1 MSKNISIFNGV
12 KKVYLIGIGGIGVS
26 GIAEFLI
33 KKNYEVSGSDI
44 TLSLITKRLENMGVK
59 IFEGHKESNLPD
71 DTELVIYTAAV
82 KDDNE
87 ELKKA
92 KRLNMKLVKRA
103 EALGDIVNDK
113 FVIAVSGTHGKT
125 TTTAIISKVLIDNK
139 HDPTVF
145 VGGKTDFLNG
155 SSSRIGKGEVAVVEA
170 DEYDRSFHQLKANII
185 IITNIEADHLDIYK
199 DLNAI
204 KESFTKFIENAKKGV
219 KIIACGD
226 DENIREVLKDFDN
239 KTYYGFGKNNDHII
253 KEVRYEKRKVSYT
266 IDGENIRIKVIGNHN
281 ILNTSAAYIAAKEL
295 KIITDNFNES
305 LKTFY
310 GVNRRLELKFENG
323 IKVYDDYAHH
333 PTEVRATL
341 EGIKKSHQG
350 RIITIFQ
357 PHLYTRTRDFYEE
370 FGKSF
375 EETDILFLM
384 KIYPAREEAIE
395 GVTSELILEEYLKSG
410 KKGRYIESRNEL
422 LAELENIMEDG
433 DVIIFQGAGD
443 VTILCNEFV
452 KKIKFKII
460 GEVPL

>member
-1 MSKNISIFNGV
+1 
-12 KKVYLIGIGGIGVS
+12 
-26 GIAEFLI
+26 
-33 KKNYEVSGSDI
+33 
-44 TLSLITKRLENMGVK
+44 
-59 IFEGHKESNLPD
+59 
-71 DTELVIYTAAV
+71 
-82 KDDNE
+82 
-87 ELKKA
+87 
-92 KRLNMKLVKRA
+92 
-103 EALGDIVNDK
+103 
-113 FVIAVSGTHGKT
+113 
-125 TTTAIISKVLIDNK
+125 
-139 HDPTVF
+139 
-145 VGGKTDFLNG
+145 
-155 SSSRIGKGEVAVVEA
+155 
-170 DEYDRSFHQLKANII
+170 
-185 IITNIEADHLDIYK
+185 
-199 DLNAI
+199 
-204 KESFTKFIENAKKGV
+204 
-219 KIIACGD
+219 
-226 DENIREVLKDFDN
+226 

-295 KIITDNFNES
+295 KISTDNFNES

-333 PTEVRATL
+333 PTEVRASL

-422 LAELENIMEDG
+422 LTELENIMEDG